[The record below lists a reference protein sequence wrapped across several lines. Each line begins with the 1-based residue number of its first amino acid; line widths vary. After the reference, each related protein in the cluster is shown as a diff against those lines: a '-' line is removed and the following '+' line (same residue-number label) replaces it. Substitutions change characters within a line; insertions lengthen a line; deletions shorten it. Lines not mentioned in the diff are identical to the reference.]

1 MLNLLY
7 MNILRFFLF
16 QLFFFTIFKLNF
28 LYAVEPLPFNNIVLH
43 KNPLQVS
50 QVKFKDFD
58 SKDIVLNKNDGKI
71 KILNFWATWCAPC
84 KKEMPSLDK
93 FSLNNLDFLV
103 FPINLEKINKEKTLK
118 FYEDLN
124 IKNLKIY
131 FDPEFI
137 LTKQF
142 KLRGVPTTVFINQKG
157 QEFARV
163 LGDIDFN
170 DKNFIKWLNNYK

>member
-1 MLNLLY
+1 
-7 MNILRFFLF
+7 MNISRFFLF
-16 QLFFFTIFKLNF
+16 QLFFFTFIKFNF
-28 LYAVEPLPFNNIVLH
+28 LTAAEPLPFNNIVLH

-93 FSLNNLDFLV
+93 FSLNNQDFLV

-124 IKNLKIY
+124 IKNLKI
-131 FDPEFI
+131 FLI
-137 LTKQF
+137 LI
-142 KLRGVPTTVFINQKG
+142 L
-157 QEFARV
+157 
-163 LGDIDFN
+163 
-170 DKNFIKWLNNYK
+170 Y

>member
-1 MLNLLY
+1 
-7 MNILRFFLF
+7 MNISRFFLF
-16 QLFFFTIFKLNF
+16 QLFFFTLIKFNF
-28 LYAVEPLPFNNIVLH
+28 LTAAEPLPFNNIVLH

-93 FSLNNLDFLV
+93 FSLNNQDFLV

-124 IKNLKIY
+124 IKNLKIF

-137 LTKQF
+137 LAKQF
-142 KLRGVPTTVFINQKG
+142 KLRGVPTTVFIDKKG

>member
-1 MLNLLY
+1 
-7 MNILRFFLF
+7 MNISRFFLF
-16 QLFFFTIFKLNF
+16 QLFFFTFIKFNF
-28 LYAVEPLPFNNIVLH
+28 LTAAEPLPFNNIVLH

-93 FSLNNLDFLV
+93 FSLNNQDFLV

-124 IKNLKIY
+124 IENLKIF

-142 KLRGVPTTVFINQKG
+142 KLRGVPTTVFINKKG

>member
-1 MLNLLY
+1 
-7 MNILRFFLF
+7 MNISRFFLF
-16 QLFFFTIFKLNF
+16 QLVFITFLKFNF
-28 LYAVEPLPFNNIVLH
+28 LLAAEPLPFNNIVLH

-124 IKNLKIY
+124 IKNLKIF
-131 FDPEFI
+131 FDPEFK
-137 LTKQF
+137 LTKQL

-170 DKNFIKWLNNYK
+170 DKNFIKWLNSYR

>member
-1 MLNLLY
+1 MNVLKFLILLV
-7 MNILRFFLF
+7 FFKF
-16 QLFFFTIFKLNF
+16 NF
-28 LYAVEPLPFNNIVLH
+28 SIAAEPLPFNNIVLH

-93 FSLNNLDFLV
+93 FSLNNQDFLV

-124 IKNLKIY
+124 IENLKIF

-137 LTKQF
+137 LAKQF
-142 KLRGVPTTVFINQKG
+142 KLRGVPTTVFINKKG

>member
-16 QLFFFTIFKLNF
+16 QLFFFTFFKLNF

-84 KKEMPSLDK
+84 KAEMPSLDK
-93 FSLNNLDFLV
+93 FSVKNPDFLV
-103 FPINLEKINKEKTLK
+103 FPINLEKINQV
-118 FYEDLN
+118 
-124 IKNLKIY
+124 KN
-131 FDPEFI
+131 
-137 LTKQF
+137 
-142 KLRGVPTTVFINQKG
+142 
-157 QEFARV
+157 
-163 LGDIDFN
+163 
-170 DKNFIKWLNNYK
+170 